1 MDIFHVNACIF
12 DFDGTLVDS
21 MSVWRDSHF
30 CILRSQ
36 GIDPPAGLL
45 RAITPLGDA
54 GVFEYFRQQ
63 FCVSLNNNE
72 MQRMKQ
78 EFAFPYY
85 RDTIP
90 AKSGAASVLRLLR
103 HHGIPSALLTASPH
117 TMFEPCLQRLGLF
130 SLFDFMWS
138 SEDFGLSKN
147 DPQIYRDAAQCMGF
161 SPPSIA
167 YFDDNLLA
175 LRAAQTAGLK
185 TIGVFDETSAS
196 DETEI
201 RKFVYRYIYSIG
213 EIFQNL

>member
-36 GIDPPAGLL
+36 GIDPPIGLL
-45 RAITPLGDA
+45 RTITPLGDV
-54 GVFEYFRQQ
+54 GVFEYFRRH
-63 FCVSLNNNE
+63 FCISLSNNE
-72 MQRMKQ
+72 MQRTKQ

-90 AKSGAASVLRLLR
+90 AKSGAVSVLQLLR
-103 HHGIPSALLTASPH
+103 HHGISCALLTASPH

-130 SLFDFMWS
+130 SSFDFMWS
-138 SEDFGLSKN
+138 SEDFGLPKS

-161 SPPSIA
+161 SPSSIA
-167 YFDDNLLA
+167 YLDDNLLA
-175 LRAAQTAGLK
+175 LRAAKAAGLK
-185 TIGVFDETSAS
+185 TIGVFDETSAH
-196 DETEI
+196 DEDEI
-201 RKFVYRYIYSIG
+201 RKCVCRYIYSL
-213 EIFQNL
+213 EELVQN